1 MCETTDAFGM
11 RDLLISRNIHHTWRI
26 SIKHFDFA
34 GWGKIL
40 SKSILDK
47 ITKITPLYPEDKI
60 R

>member
-1 MCETTDAFGM
+1 MNKEGLCHQSWFSDPKERDAP
-11 RDLLISRNIHHTWRI
+11 
-26 SIKHFDFA
+26 